1 MTFEEYELQFQSS
14 SFEEWEQKVTQAL
27 KDETEALIKQREK
40 VEQMLQKKKEYEV
53 LYKQEKKKC
62 GIIAKIFKKEEAAK
76 AAKQAQ
82 EYSENIELYRKAFL
96 KEYDRNEL
104 MTKEATELQ
113 NYVRLALAMRKG

>member
-14 SFEEWEQKVTQAL
+14 SFEEWEQKVTAAMGEMVESMKQ
-27 KDETEALIKQREK
+27 QREK
-40 VEQMLQKKKEYEV
+40 VEQMLQKKKEYED

-96 KEYDRNEL
+96 KEYDRQEQL
-104 MTKEATELQ
+104 IKDATELQ
-113 NYVRLALAMRKG
+113 HYVDLALAMHKG

>member
-14 SFEEWEQKVTQAL
+14 SFEEWEQKVTAAMGEMVESMKQ
-27 KDETEALIKQREK
+27 QREK
-40 VEQMLQKKKEYEV
+40 VEQMLQKKKEYED

-96 KEYDRNEL
+96 KEYDRQEQL
-104 MTKEATELQ
+104 IKDATELQ
-113 NYVRLALAMRKG
+113 HYVDLALAMRKG